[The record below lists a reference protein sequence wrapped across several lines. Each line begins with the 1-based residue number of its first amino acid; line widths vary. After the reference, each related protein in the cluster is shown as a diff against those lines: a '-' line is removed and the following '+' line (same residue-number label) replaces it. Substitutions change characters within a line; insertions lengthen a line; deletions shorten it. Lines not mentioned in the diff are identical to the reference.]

1 MSKQRPLKSTRSGGK
16 AGGKTTRSRPH
27 ARSDAHSR
35 IREGVAREA
44 ARLIS
49 AGEAGDYPQ
58 ARRKASQRL
67 GVVDKAL
74 LPANQDIEQALQD
87 YQRLFRPE
95 TAALSHR
102 YREAALEAMEFL
114 APFQPRLTGPVL
126 DGTADAQSAVTLHLH
141 DDDADA
147 VAHYLRQHDIPADAD
162 RVRLRLD
169 TQREEECPVW
179 RFFAGDV
186 AFELVGLPSLQ
197 ARQAPLARGDDRPM
211 RRASATQL
219 RRLMQDGEAAPDTAA
234 GTAPHA

>member
-1 MSKQRPLKSTRSGGK
+1 MTKRPLKSTRSGRM
-16 AGGKTTRSRPH
+16 AGGKSGKARSHP
-27 ARSDAHSR
+27 RSDAHSR
-35 IREGVAREA
+35 IRDGVAREA
-44 ARLIS
+44 ARLMGT
-49 AGEAGDYPQ
+49 GEAGDYPQ

-67 GVVDKAL
+67 GVTDKAL
-74 LPANQDIEQALQD
+74 LPDNEHIEQALQD

-95 TAALSHR
+95 IAELSHR

-126 DGTADAQSAVTLHLH
+126 EGTADAQSVVTLHLH

-147 VAHYLRQHDIPADAD
+147 VAHHLQQHDIPADTD

-169 TQREEECPVW
+169 ARRDEEFPVW

-197 ARQAPLARGDDRPM
+197 VRQAPLARGDDQPM

-219 RRLMQDGEAAPDTAA
+219 RRLMRDGEASAGTAA
-234 GTAPHA
+234 GTAPHP